1 MQATKAYNY
10 IHKFGHKSKVMAAA
24 VRNKQDVFSLLGL
37 DYLVVPV
44 KVLQSLKDTK
54 TGLEDKYAFV
64 RRLDPSASQFTQFS
78 DDELVQWDQST
89 FVSSLGPLAE
99 DLIRCGIES
108 YSGNTLR
115 LEEHFS
121 KIWPPPNV

>member
-1 MQATKAYNY
+1 MLLLPWHMQ
-10 IHKFGHKSKVMAAA
+10 
-24 VRNKQDVFSLLGL
+24 
-37 DYLVVPV
+37 
-44 KVLQSLKDTK
+44 
-54 TGLEDKYAFV
+54 
-64 RRLDPSASQFTQFS
+64 
-78 DDELVQWDQST
+78 LVQWDQST

>member
-1 MQATKAYNY
+1 
-10 IHKFGHKSKVMAAA
+10 
-24 VRNKQDVFSLLGL
+24 
-37 DYLVVPV
+37 VPV

-54 TGLEDKYAFV
+54 TDLEDKYAFV

-89 FVSSLGPLAE
+89 FVSSLGLLAE
-99 DLIRCGIES
+99 DLIGCGIES